1 MRSMKS
7 LVWAFC
13 CAVGT
18 SVVSGLVIVAE
29 TLAQVIPD
37 DTLGSESSIVVPFN
51 ETISEI
57 SGGAIREQNLFHSF
71 EEFSIDEGGRVAF
84 VADPAVV
91 ENIFARVTGSEE
103 SVILGALGTA
113 QITSSGRRVPP
124 AGVDLYLINPN
135 GIIFG
140 ENSILAVGGSFTAS
154 TANSVQF
161 GTEVFSATNP
171 EIPASA
177 LTIDPSAY
185 LFSQTAPANIE
196 SYSTANGFLGGGFLG
211 LRVPN
216 RENLTLIGGDI
227 TVSGGNNLAGLH
239 AFGGRVELASVGEP
253 GSVSIGS
260 MGEIVASETVPD
272 GNVLLTDRAQ
282 INVSF
287 DRDGDINIIS
297 GDIDISNASLLD
309 AGISEGLG
317 FEGSQAGNIVLNAA
331 RKVTVESSSRI
342 ENDVDPSSVGD
353 AGEITIN
360 SNTLEV
366 RSGSQVSSS
375 TYGEGNAGSVV
386 ISSRESVVF
395 DGLSTN
401 GQNISST
408 LSTVEAG
415 AIGDGGDIEVFAN
428 TLEIR
433 NGARLSA
440 STYGRGD
447 AGNVLIDVE
456 DDVLFIGTSF
466 DDPDLARSDDTTQ
479 WFSAAGSSV
488 QAGASGEGGN
498 LIIEANNVTVA
509 DGARLLANTSSNVF
523 KGNSAG
529 SIFIVADNQVLFT
542 GTSADGQYVSSALST
557 VEAGAIGDGGDI
569 EVFANTLEIRNGA
582 RLSAS
587 TYGRGDAGNVLIDV
601 EDDVLFIGTSF
612 DDPDLAR
619 SDDTTQWFSAAGSS
633 VQAGASGEGGNLIIE
648 ANNVT
653 VADGARLLAN
663 TSSNVFK
670 GNSAGSIFIVA
681 DNQVLFT
688 GTSADGQYVSSAF
701 SSVESG
707 GIGDGGNVEITTD
720 TLEVSNGAQLTS
732 STSGEGDAG
741 NVVITAAE
749 GIVFDYGDAFSSV
762 GPGGIGDGGNV
773 EITTNTLEAFN
784 GAQLVAS
791 TSGEGNAG
799 NVIITAEGSI
809 VFSGVSADGQFP
821 SAAFSSVE
829 SGGIGDGGNVEIAT
843 DNTLA
848 VLNGA
853 LLSARSSGMED
864 AGSVILSS
872 QEGILMRNGTIE
884 TSSEF
889 SSGGAVEIN
898 TGFAILES
906 DSSII
911 TLVSNGSGEG
921 GDITIAGDFII
932 ALEDSDILASADTS
946 ADGSRGGDI
955 NFNVRGFFG
964 ENFTTDSLT
973 ADPNTLNGNERADIN
988 ATGTTN
994 GVVTLPDVS
1003 FVENS
1008 LSDLSDDIVTPDQIL
1023 IASCISRTTEDQGTF
1038 NITGGDGLSTSP
1050 NSDVISTYPTSDIQ
1064 SSEATAQTQWRL
1076 GDPIDEATGIYELSD
1091 GRFTL
1096 SQNCS

>member
-542 GTSADGQYVSSALST
+542 GTSADGQYVSSA
-557 VEAGAIGDGGDI
+557 
-569 EVFANTLEIRNGA
+569 
-582 RLSAS
+582 
-587 TYGRGDAGNVLIDV
+587 
-601 EDDVLFIGTSF
+601 
-612 DDPDLAR
+612 
-619 SDDTTQWFSAAGSS
+619 
-633 VQAGASGEGGNLIIE
+633 
-648 ANNVT
+648 
-653 VADGARLLAN
+653 
-663 TSSNVFK
+663 
-670 GNSAGSIFIVA
+670 
-681 DNQVLFT
+681 
-688 GTSADGQYVSSAF
+688 F